1 MADINCKICWGSRW
15 MDDDCT
21 TPCPECV
28 QELPKPKRRKPQRRL
43 PAQSAKR
50 KEIEA
55 VHAPFREQ
63 LKREVGYCDYCQ
75 EKREAGDLEEH
86 HIGRNRWREIG
97 NPRRT
102 AIVCREPLKQCHKE
116 MDDLSIDEQ
125 IAVVARAMKRA
136 VRRVMK

>member
-1 MADINCKICWGSRW
+1 MDINCKICWGSRW

-28 QELPKPKRRKPQRRL
+28 QELPKPKRRKAQRRL

-50 KEIEA
+50 KAIEA
-55 VHAPFREQ
+55 EHAPFREQ
-63 LKREVGYCDYCQ
+63 LKKAVGRCDYCGTVRKAS
-75 EKREAGDLEEH
+75 ELEEH
-86 HIGRNRWREIG
+86 HIGRNRWREID

-102 AIVCREPLKQCHKE
+102 AIVCRDRVNDCHE
-116 MDDLSIDEQ
+116 AMDSLGVDEQ